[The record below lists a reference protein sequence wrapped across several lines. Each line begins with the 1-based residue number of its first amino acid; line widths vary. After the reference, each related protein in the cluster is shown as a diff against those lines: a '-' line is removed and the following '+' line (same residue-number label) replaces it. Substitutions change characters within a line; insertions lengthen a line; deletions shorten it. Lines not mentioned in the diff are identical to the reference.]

1 MLIMEAEATTKMKGK
16 KPRKKRTAGKFFVS
30 FNRFNA

>member
-16 KPRKKRTAGKFFVS
+16 KTPQKTDSGKILCKF
-30 FNRFNA
+30 